1 MTKKKTREN
10 LYLMLFQAEFHQEQ
24 ELIEQAELFL
34 ESLEGKDATQ
44 KAKTVLKERYQSVIG
59 HLAEI
64 DEKIEEKAEG
74 WDLSRLPKADLS
86 VMRLAVYEI
95 LYDEDVPDSVAINE
109 AVELAKCYGGEKSF
123 RFVNGVLASV
133 VKERSV

>member
-44 KAKTVLKERYQSVIG
+44 KAKTALKERYQSVIG

>member
-1 MTKKKTREN
+1 MTKKRTREN

-24 ELIEQAELFL
+24 DLMEQADLFL
-34 ESLEGKDATQ
+34 ESLEGKDVTQ
-44 KAKTVLKERYQSVIG
+44 EAKEALKERYQSVLG

-64 DEKIEEKAEG
+64 DEKIGQKAEG
-74 WDLSRLPKADLS
+74 WSFSRLPKADLS

-95 LYDEDVPDSVAINE
+95 LYDEDVPDGVAINE
-109 AVELAKCYGGEKSF
+109 AVELAKRYGGDKSY

-133 VKERSV
+133 VKERTV

>member
-1 MTKKKTREN
+1 MTKKRIREN
-10 LYLMLFQAEFHQEQ
+10 LYLMLFQTEFHQEQ
-24 ELIEQAELFL
+24 DLMEQADLFL
-34 ESLEGKDATQ
+34 ENMEEKDATE
-44 KAKTVLKERYQSVIG
+44 KAKETLKERYQSVLA

-64 DEKIEEKAEG
+64 DEKIGQKAEG
-74 WDLSRLPKADLS
+74 WNLSRLPKADLS

-95 LYDEDVPDSVAINE
+95 LYDEDVPDGVAINE
-109 AVELAKCYGGEKSF
+109 AVELAKRYGGEKSY

>member
-1 MTKKKTREN
+1 MTKKRTREN

-24 ELIEQAELFL
+24 DLMEQADLFL

-44 KAKTVLKERYQSVIG
+44 KAKEVLKERYRSVLE
-59 HLAEI
+59 HLPEI
-64 DEKIEEKAEG
+64 DEKIGEKAEG
-74 WDLSRLPKADLS
+74 WSFSRLPKADLT

-95 LYDEDVPDSVAINE
+95 LFDEDVPDGVAINE
-109 AVELAKCYGGEKSF
+109 AVELAKRYGGDKSY

>member
-1 MTKKKTREN
+1 MTKKRTREN

-24 ELIEQAELFL
+24 DLMEQADLFL

-44 KAKTVLKERYQSVIG
+44 EAKEALKERYQSVLG
-59 HLAEI
+59 HLAQI
-64 DEKIEEKAEG
+64 DEKIGQKAEG
-74 WDLSRLPKADLS
+74 WSFSRLPKADLS

-95 LYDEDVPDSVAINE
+95 LYDEDVPDGVAINE
-109 AVELAKCYGGEKSF
+109 AVELAKRYGGDKSY

-133 VKERSV
+133 VKERTV